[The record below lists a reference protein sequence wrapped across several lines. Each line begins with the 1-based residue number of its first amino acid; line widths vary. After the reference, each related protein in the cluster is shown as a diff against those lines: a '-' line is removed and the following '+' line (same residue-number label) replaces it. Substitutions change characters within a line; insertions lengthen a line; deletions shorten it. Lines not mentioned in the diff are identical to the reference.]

1 MSNEDGHEA
10 RLLNVIVENWIIKHR
25 ESLEHIADRRHV
37 IDKNKF
43 TSDYTALIK
52 RQIIKHFNRT
62 DGQDFEEYVTNLMLD
77 RTKKLDRIIHRT
89 NKRR

>member
-10 RLLNVIVENWIIKHR
+10 RLLNVIVENWIIKHHAM
-25 ESLEHIADRRHV
+25 LENVADRRHV
-37 IDKNKF
+37 DKNKF
-43 TSDYTALIK
+43 TDDYTALIK

-77 RTKKLDRIIHRT
+77 RTKKLDRIMHRP